1 MRISRLYLEGDYQAN
16 QTIPLPKEQ
25 AHYALTVLRL
35 KNNFAMEAF
44 NGKGF
49 LATGKLLVTSRRSA
63 DFQIESI
70 TQPQTESP
78 LNLTL
83 VQGISKGD
91 RMDYSI
97 QKSVELGVTR
107 IQPILTERCDV
118 KLPPDKFEKRQQQ
131 WQAIAINACEQSGRT
146 VVPTIQP
153 IQTYTEWL
161 AQSPPPSS
169 QTLLGLVLDP
179 YAQQTLKHIK
189 NPNDSENSS
198 PPIQLLIGPEG
209 GLTEQ
214 EVHCATQMGLTSITL
229 GPRILRTET
238 AGPAVIA
245 ILQALWGDF
254 SR

>member
-16 QTIPLPKEQ
+16 QALPLPKEQ

-35 KNNFAMEAF
+35 KNNYAIEAF
-44 NGKGF
+44 NGKGL
-49 LATGKLLVTSRRSA
+49 LATGKLIVTSRRSA
-63 DFQIESI
+63 DFLIESI
-70 TQPQTESP
+70 SRPQTESP

-97 QKSVELGVTR
+97 QKSVELGVTN

-118 KLPPDKFEKRQQQ
+118 KLPPEKFEKRQQQ

-146 VVPTIQP
+146 VVPRILP
-153 IQTYTEWL
+153 IQTYAEWL
-161 AQSPPPSS
+161 AQKFPPP
-169 QTLLGLVLDP
+169 LFGLVLDP
-179 YAQQTLKHIK
+179 YAKQALKTAEYPK
-189 NPNDSENSS
+189 FS
-198 PPIQLLIGPEG
+198 PPIHLLIGPEG
-209 GLTEQ
+209 GLTDT
-214 EVHCATQMGLTSITL
+214 EVQHATQAGLTPITL

-245 ILQALWGDF
+245 ILQTLWGDF
-254 SR
+254 RY